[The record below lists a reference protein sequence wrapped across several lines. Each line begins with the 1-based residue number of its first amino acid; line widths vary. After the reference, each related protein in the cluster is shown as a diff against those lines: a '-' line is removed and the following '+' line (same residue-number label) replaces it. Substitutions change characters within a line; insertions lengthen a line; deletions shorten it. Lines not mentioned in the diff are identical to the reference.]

1 MLAMSCDEHVWVK
14 KKKEKEKKEKDLA
27 GDGGDGVTEVAD
39 QDVSIEGCWYRPRAS
54 ALVTGKKEKKRY
66 IYIHTHTRTYT

>member
-39 QDVSIEGCWYRPRAS
+39 EDVSIEGCW
-54 ALVTGKKEKKRY
+54 
-66 IYIHTHTRTYT
+66 